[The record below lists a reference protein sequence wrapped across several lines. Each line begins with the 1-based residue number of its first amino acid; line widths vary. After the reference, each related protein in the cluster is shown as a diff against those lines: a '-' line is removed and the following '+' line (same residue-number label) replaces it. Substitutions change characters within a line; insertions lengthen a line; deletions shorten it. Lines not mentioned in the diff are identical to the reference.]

1 MSLFTGEET
10 MAQRDTATKSQS
22 WDSNSGQCLP
32 EALAPPTA
40 STAPCSPRPQ
50 NGEEDSG
57 VGSYGSLIDIR
68 VGGGSC
74 LLS

>member
-32 EALAPPTA
+32 EAWLLPQPAPPPVAHGHRMERRTQMWGVMEA
-40 STAPCSPRPQ
+40 S
-50 NGEEDSG
+50 
-57 VGSYGSLIDIR
+57 
-68 VGGGSC
+68 
-74 LLS
+74 